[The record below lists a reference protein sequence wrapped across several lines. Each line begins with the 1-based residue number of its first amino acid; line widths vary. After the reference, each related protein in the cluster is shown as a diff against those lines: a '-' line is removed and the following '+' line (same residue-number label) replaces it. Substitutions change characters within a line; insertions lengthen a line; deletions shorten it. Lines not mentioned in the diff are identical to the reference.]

1 MEYVFPDAEN
11 DEVIRALEHDEDSD
25 MEEDDDMDVDE
36 GIRVS
41 SEECK

>member
-11 DEVIRALEHDEDSD
+11 DEVIRALEYDEDSD
-25 MEEDDDMDVDE
+25 MEDDDVDVDE

-41 SEECK
+41 SE